1 MKHEPYSWESTL
13 RKLFYMNEKTI
24 IVFDHILQ
32 NNSNKRK
39 ICYSNSVEFI
49 NY

>member
-24 IVFDHILQ
+24 IVSEHILQ
-32 NNSNKRK
+32 NNSNKGK
-39 ICYSNSVEFI
+39 CYSNSVEFI